1 MNEFSKKIL
10 VIGYGEM
17 GHAMEFLL
25 AGRYE
30 LVFHDILPMEGHEPV
45 ELESAA
51 AQADCIIYC
60 VPVTPLGGLAERV
73 VPLLRDH
80 SISLSVAKGLDD
92 KGRPAAHI
100 FRDVYAER
108 HDYAV
113 LYGPMISEEICAG
126 RPAFAQVGVSGAAVY
141 GQVAALFAG
150 TGLAL
155 EYSADMQGISWS
167 SVLKNVYALLFGAA
181 DELGLGDN
189 TRGYLAVA
197 VQAEMARIVARMG
210 GRESSARQLAGL
222 GDLVT
227 TATSAGSH
235 HHELGCLLARGE
247 RDRLSGEG
255 IHTLAMVRRFDLI
268 DAGNYPLFR
277 LVRELVEE
285 PGKVEA
291 RIRAV
296 LQQAANSTHIEP

>member
-1 MNEFSKKIL
+1 MNEFNQKIL

-30 LVFHDILPMEGHEPV
+30 LVFHDILPMEGHESV
-45 ELESAA
+45 ELAPAA
-51 AQADCIIYC
+51 AQADFIIYC

-73 VPLLRDH
+73 APVLGGH

-92 KGRPAAHI
+92 KGRPAARI
-100 FRDVYAER
+100 FQDVYAER

-113 LYGPMISEEICAG
+113 LYGPMISEEIRAG
-126 RPAFAQVGVSGAAVY
+126 RPAFAQVGVSRPGVY
-141 GQVAALFAG
+141 GQVAELFTG
-150 TGLAL
+150 TTLAL
-155 EYSADMQGISWS
+155 EYSADIQGISWS

-197 VQAEMARIVARMG
+197 AQAEMARIVARMG
-210 GRESSARQLAGL
+210 GCESSARQLAGL
-222 GDLVT
+222 GDLIT

-235 HHELGCLLARGE
+235 HHEVGCLLARGE

-255 IHTLAMVRRFDLI
+255 IHTLAMVRKFGLL
-268 DAGNYPLFR
+268 DAGDYPLSS
-277 LVRELVEE
+277 LVQELIEE
-285 PGKVEA
+285 PGDIEA
-291 RIRAV
+291 RIRA
-296 LQQAANSTHIEP
+296 LLRQTGNSTHIEP